1 MGATALSLA
10 AAGPALAQ
18 SASTGQINVPA
29 QPLAVTLNQ
38 IGRQT
43 SSEVIFTSEDVRGR
57 RAPRVRGSYTPAEAL
72 QVALRGTALNVRRTS
87 QGAYVI
93 QQAPDTGEES
103 VGSAATSTES
113 ADIADII
120 VTARRSQERLQD
132 VPISITVFNQEQLS
146 NRNIT
151 SSVELANYTPS
162 LTVNSRFGP
171 DKASFA
177 IRGFSQDLNTLPTV
191 GVYFADVVS
200 PRLVSNT
207 TSGNGAGVGSL
218 FDLQNIQVLKGP
230 QGTLFGRNTTGGA
243 ILIVPQRPTDKFEGY
258 VEGTIGNYDTRRLQA
273 VINLPLSETFQV
285 RLGVDRNKR
294 DGYVKSR
301 SGIGPSDF
309 NDIDYFAARLSIL
322 GQLTDNLENYI
333 VATHSRYDTHGPLAK
348 IAICNRTGAGTGLDG
363 NIALSGIRLA
373 NCAKLD
379 AQASYG
385 YHEAEN
391 SNPDPYVKGRIWQ
404 VINTTTWHASDRLTI
419 KNIASYGEAQES
431 YSVNVTGDNIATPFV
446 TTFPGIGKPQGS
458 QYSFTE
464 ELQFQGRSADDR
476 FVWQAG
482 FYMERSNPLGL
493 QEQWTSLFS
502 RCSNIY
508 AYVCDVNRVGTAVA
522 GSSISVARNNYFFR
536 NNAGYAQAT
545 YKFTP
550 QLSLTG
556 GIRYTHD
563 EARTTGDGF
572 SAVPSPAGRVGA
584 FTCSQKRNPANARLS
599 GPNLD
604 TDQTCLREFVQKS
617 SRPTWLAGIDFHP
630 ADDVLLYAKYAR
642 GYRGGGV
649 NQTAVNNE
657 TWDPEKLDTYEVGL
671 KSSFSGALRG
681 SLNISGFYNDFR
693 DQQVSLSIPNC
704 TGRPTCATVPVA
716 GIQNIGRSRIK
727 GVELDARIEP
737 IDGLRLEVGYAY
749 LDAKVK
755 STEAAPCDSTAY
767 NCVDGVFLKPGDT
780 LPFAPKNRVTLTG
793 TYRLPLDARFG
804 RISLGATF
812 THTDRQFVSHAVD
825 HAFAAG
831 IVPINTSIVP
841 ATDLLTLNLNWTDV
855 GGAPID
861 LALFA
866 TNVTNRKYTVAATN
880 NLNNVGADFVLLGEP
895 RMFGLRA
902 KYRFGE

>member
-1 MGATALSLA
+1 M
-10 AAGPALAQ
+10 
-18 SASTGQINVPA
+18 
-29 QPLAVTLNQ
+29 TLNQ

-43 SSEVIFTSEDVRGR
+43 SSEVIFTSEDVQGR
-57 RAPRVRGSYTPAEAL
+57 RAPAVRGNYTPEEAL
-72 QVALRGTALNVRRTS
+72 QVALRGTSLNVRRTP
-87 QGAYVI
+87 QGAYLI
-93 QQAPDTGEES
+93 QQAPDTGEGN
-103 VGSAATSTES
+103 VGSAATSSES
-113 ADIADII
+113 ADSADII
-120 VTARRSQERLQD
+120 VTARRTQERLQD

-146 NRNIT
+146 NRNVT
-151 SSVELANYTPS
+151 SSVELASYTPS
-162 LTVNSRFGP
+162 LAVNSRFGP

-243 ILIVPQRPTDKFEGY
+243 ILIVPQRPTDRLEGY
-258 VEGTIGNYDTRRLQA
+258 VEGTIGNYDAHRVQS
-273 VINLPLSETFQV
+273 VINLPLSDTFRV
-285 RLGVDRNKR
+285 RIGIDRNKR

-301 SGIGPSDF
+301 SGIGPRDF

-322 GQLTDNLENYI
+322 GQLTENLENYVI
-333 VATHSRYDTHGPLAK
+333 ATYSKYDTHGPLAK
-348 IAICNRTGAGTGLDG
+348 VAICNRTGAGTGIDG

-391 SNPDPYVKGRIWQ
+391 SNPDPYVRGRIWQ
-404 VINTTTWHASDRLTI
+404 IIDTTTWQANDRLTI
-419 KNIASYGEAQES
+419 KNIVSYGEAQES

-446 TTFPGIGKPQGS
+446 TTYPGIGKPQGS

-464 ELQFQGRSADDR
+464 ELQFQGRSANDR

-482 FYMERSNPLGL
+482 FYMERSNPLGG
-493 QEQWTSLFS
+493 QEQWTSIFS
-502 RCSNIY
+502 RCSDIY
-508 AYVCDVNRVGTAVA
+508 NYVCGVNRVGTVVA

-536 NNAGYAQAT
+536 NHAGYAQAT
-545 YKFTP
+545 YKFSP

-563 EARTTGDGF
+563 RAMTTGDGF
-572 SAVPSPAGRVGA
+572 SAVPSPTGRVGN
-584 FTCSQKRNPANARLS
+584 FTCSQKRDANNARLS
-599 GPNLD
+599 GPNFD
-604 TDQTCLREFVQKS
+604 TDGTCFRRFVQES
-617 SRPTWLAGIDFHP
+617 SRPTWLAGLDFRP
-630 ADDVLLYAKYAR
+630 TEDVLLYAKYAR

-657 TWDPEKLDTYEVGL
+657 TWDPEKLDTYEAGL

-681 SLNISGFYNDFR
+681 SLNISAFYNDFR
-693 DQQVSLSIPNC
+693 NQQVSLSIPNC
-704 TGRPTCATVPVA
+704 TGRPTCAAVPVA
-716 GIQNIGRSRIK
+716 GIQNIGHSRIR
-727 GVELDARIEP
+727 GFELDAMVEPANGLRIE
-737 IDGLRLEVGYAY
+737 IGYAY

-755 STEAAPCDSTAY
+755 STEAAPCDNTAY
-767 NCVDGVFLKPGDT
+767 NCIDGVFLKAGDT

-793 TYRLPLDARFG
+793 TYRLPLNEGFG

-812 THTDRQFVSHAVD
+812 THTDRQFVSHTVD

-831 IVPINTSIVP
+831 IVPINTSVVP
-841 ATDLLTLNLNWTDV
+841 ATDLLALNLNWNDV

-880 NLNNVGADFVLLGEP
+880 NLNNIGADFVLLGEP